1 MDSVLDRIHTPM
13 DLHGL
18 SIFEL
23 EFLAKELRQLIIE
36 TVSKNGGHLAPN
48 LGTIELTLALYSV
61 FSLPEDKVVWDVGH
75 QAYAHKILTGRR
87 NRFATLRKKGGITG
101 FPNIRES
108 DYDSF
113 GVGHAST
120 SISAALGL
128 AVARD
133 LLKKD
138 GHIIAVI
145 GDGALTGGEAYEA
158 LNHAGALKIP
168 LIVIVN
174 DNHMSIDAN
183 VGAMNE
189 YLTRI
194 RLAPEY
200 RKAKRDMT
208 SLLRSIPHIG
218 DTVYKTASHI
228 KDGVR
233 AALVAGNLFEEM
245 GFHYVG
251 PLDGHN
257 IQTLKEI
264 FTQAKESN
272 EPVLLHV
279 CTKKGKGY
287 APAENAPD
295 RFHGIGKFNIETGE
309 CIPSPS
315 APKTYTKVF
324 SDALIA
330 LAEHDKRIVAITA
343 AMPSGTGLK
352 AFGARYPSRFFD
364 TGIAEEHAMTLAAG
378 MAAAGLHPVLALY
391 STFAQR
397 AFDQLIHDVCLQGLP
412 VTLALDRAGLVGE
425 DGPTHH
431 GVFDLTYLRMIPNM
445 TIFVPKDEEEL
456 RYMLGT
462 AIGLPSPTAIRYPR
476 GCGLGV
482 PLTGDFRD
490 IPIGKAELLQEGQD
504 VSLLALG
511 TMVRA
516 AQQAA
521 GLLASAGISCRVVN
535 MRFAKPVDVEEILQS
550 AHKTRCLVTM
560 EENVLTG
567 GFGSA
572 VLEALA
578 DAKVPV
584 PVLRIG
590 IPDEFVEQGTRQEQ
604 LFAYAMDPEQISERI
619 LHFLKETML

>member
-1 MDSVLDRIHTPM
+1 MDSVLDRIHTPT

-18 SIFEL
+18 SIPEL
-23 EFLAKELRQLIIE
+23 EILAKELRQLIIE

-61 FSLPEDKVVWDVGH
+61 FSFPEDKVVWDVGH

-87 NRFATLRKKGGITG
+87 DRFATLRKKGGITG

-108 DYDSF
+108 DYDAF

-128 AVARD
+128 AIARN
-133 LLKKD
+133 LLHKD
-138 GHIIAVI
+138 GHVIAVI

-158 LNHAGALKIP
+158 LNHAGAMRTP

-218 DTVYKTASHI
+218 DTMYKTASHI

-257 IQTLKEI
+257 IHTLKEI
-264 FTQAKESN
+264 FSQAKESN

-279 CTKKGKGY
+279 STKKGKGY

-295 RFHGIGKFNIETGE
+295 RFHGIGKFDIETGE

-315 APKTYTKVF
+315 APPTYTKVF
-324 SDALIA
+324 SDALIS
-330 LAEHDKRIVAITA
+330 LAEKNRRIVAITA

-352 AFGARYPSRFFD
+352 AFGAQYPTRFFD

-378 MAAAGLHPVLALY
+378 MAVSGLHPVIALY

-397 AFDQLIHDVCLQGLP
+397 AFDQLIHDVCLQKLP

-431 GVFDLTYLRMIPNM
+431 GVFDLTYLRMMPNM

-456 RYMLGT
+456 RHMLET
-462 AIGLPSPTAIRYPR
+462 AVKLTSPTAIRYPR

-482 PLTGDFRD
+482 PLTKDFQD
-490 IPIGKAELLQEGQD
+490 IPIGAAEVLQDGKH
-504 VSLLALG
+504 VALLALG
-511 TMVRA
+511 TMVHA
-516 AQQAA
+516 AEEAA
-521 GLLASAGISCRVVN
+521 KILLEQDISCRVVN
-535 MRFAKPVDVEEILQS
+535 MRFAKPVDKKEILRS
-550 AHKTRCLVTM
+550 AENTRHIVTL
-560 EENVLTG
+560 EENVLAG

-572 VLEALA
+572 VLEVLSDA
-578 DAKVPV
+578 DVSV

-604 LFAYAMDPEQISERI
+604 LSCYGMEPAQLAERI
-619 LHFLKETML
+619 LHFLKE